1 MRKLA
6 VWLCGIAV
14 LVGCSK
20 NHGVPSVITLATTTS
35 TRDTGLLD
43 HLVPEFEKQS
53 GVQVKVVAVGSGQ
66 ALELGR
72 RGDADVL
79 LTHSPEAELEFM
91 EQGHGKE
98 RRAVMYNDFV
108 LLGPAD
114 DPAAI
119 RDQDP
124 AAALQAL
131 ETAKA
136 KFVSRADE
144 SGTHKKELK
153 LWKDAKIEPSGDW
166 YIRAGSG
173 MAETLRMADQKDAY
187 TLSDRGTYLSQ
198 QKNLRL
204 VVLVEKNP
212 PLDNHYTVITVDP
225 DKHPN
230 VNAAGAQAFADFL
243 IAPETQKMIGAFGSE
258 LFGQPLFYPEANA
271 SPQ

>member
-1 MRKLA
+1 MRLFVA
-6 VWLCGIAV
+6 WLCAV
-14 LVGCSK
+14 ALLTGCSK

-43 HLVPEFEKQS
+43 HLAPIFEKQS

-91 EQGHGKE
+91 EQGHGKQ

-114 DPAAI
+114 DPAGI

-131 ETAKA
+131 AKSESP
-136 KFVSRADE
+136 FVSRADE

-153 LWKDAKIEPSGDW
+153 LWKDANIQPSGDW

-173 MAETLRMADQKDAY
+173 MAETLRMADQKEAY

-198 QKNLRL
+198 KKNLRL

-212 PLDNHYTVITVDP
+212 PLDNHYTVVTVDP
-225 DKHPN
+225 QKHPN
-230 VNAAGAQAFADFL
+230 VNAAGAQSFADFL
-243 IAPETQKMIGAFGSE
+243 IAPDTQKIIGSFGTES
-258 LFGQPLFYPEANA
+258 FGQPLFYPEADA